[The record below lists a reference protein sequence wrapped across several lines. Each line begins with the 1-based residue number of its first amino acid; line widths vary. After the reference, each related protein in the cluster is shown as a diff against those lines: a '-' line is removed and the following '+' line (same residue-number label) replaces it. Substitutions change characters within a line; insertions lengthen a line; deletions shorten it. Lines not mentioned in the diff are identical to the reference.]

1 MLGGYAG
8 QLLRVNLTTG
18 DWETE
23 PLPDESELRKY
34 VGGIGLAMRIILDET
49 HAGMKATDPDSP
61 FLMMNGPLAGTSVAA
76 GLMLGL
82 VSLQSVAGSSVV
94 ASPASSQS
102 MSTDSTVPPEDER

>member
-18 DWETE
+18 GCKTE

-49 HAGMKATDPDSP
+49 HAGMKATDP
-61 FLMMNGPLAGTSVAA
+61 VAV
-76 GLMLGL
+76 L
-82 VSLQSVAGSSVV
+82 VGAAARCEADAL
-94 ASPASSQS
+94 
-102 MSTDSTVPPEDER
+102 